1 MPTSNAVPSADPSDL
16 LFNAQKFDEFTTG
29 AADSYTDR
37 LGVSRLT
44 VSGALRMIG
53 YEVPV
58 AFASGLSISRATQ
71 TVTSGGLT
79 YHAAPSALP
88 FTTTGTFSP
97 AQWMLL
103 SNVTATELAS
113 TGSLFGAGMLG
124 YLQSNTYPSWSI
136 GFALK
141 VAESQ
146 FIGKQSVVGSITAL
160 KALDKTKHA
169 AAFVTGYYAAGD
181 GGGCGPVYLDAS
193 DGGTADDGVTVFVGL
208 DGGRWKRLRLDTIS
222 TKECGCKADGTTA
235 DDVAMARFLPAV
247 IAKKAK
253 GLISAGVH
261 KLATALI
268 WDIGAGRGHGLK
280 IEGQG
285 LSVSVLDLQSTS
297 SGTPFLLTS
306 SAGSAFYWGFGQF
319 SVLTSIAGVGAQI
332 GKADLSDE
340 FNAFRFDS
348 VELKNVLNHA
358 SAVSADLAGH
368 FQCMGSLIVN
378 GGASKGL
385 GVALTLSRVAF
396 SRYTIAAGNAGIGV
410 KFQGSFN
417 FANDFQAIDA
427 EEVTTGVLLTG
438 SSQNKNT
445 ISSGTIVADT
455 CVDSQLDASSDDFVI
470 GAGVNL
476 APYSGGAR
484 LGGTN
489 KLHAR
494 VLDNLITTPA
504 FPASG
509 VTVTNTTGQ
518 AAFVTIYNG
527 SVSTV
532 TVNGTAM
539 TNSPAGSVLTQ
550 ILTNGET
557 IKVDY
562 TGSPGWVW
570 RGGLF

>member
-1 MPTSNAVPSADPSDL
+1 MTASLSGV
-16 LFNAQKFDEFTTG
+16 FNLQEFTD
-29 AADSYTDR
+29 A
-37 LGVSRLT
+37 
-44 VSGALRMIG
+44 GALL
-53 YEVPV
+53 
-58 AFASGLSISRATQ
+58 ASGRLYTLAQ
-71 TVTSGGLT
+71 G
-79 YHAAPSALP
+79 
-88 FTTTGTFSP
+88 TTT
-97 AQWMLL
+97 
-103 SNVTATELAS
+103 
-113 TGSLFGAGMLG
+113 
-124 YLQSNTYPSWSI
+124 
-136 GFALK
+136 LK
-141 VAESQ
+141 VAYTDKAGTIAHTYTSDGVGGQ
-146 FIGKQSVVGSITAL
+146 YIGLNARGELPAPLYLAPGSYDIALKTATGATVWTRRADPTDDALTALRADLASHTDANKGAGLVGFDPTLSYPADTAGAALAALALGTQSVVASITAL

-169 AAFVTGYYAAGD
+169 AAFVTGYYAQGD

-193 DGGTADDGVTVFVGL
+193 DSGTADDGVTVFVGL

-235 DDVAMARFLPAV
+235 DDTAMARFMPAV

-261 KLATALI
+261 KLTTALT
-268 WDIGAGRGHGLK
+268 WDIGAGRGDGLK

-285 LSVSVLDLQSTS
+285 LSVSVLDLRSVS

-306 SAGSAFYWGFGQF
+306 SAGSAFYWGFEQF
-319 SVLTSIAGVGAQI
+319 SVLTSVAGVGAQI
-332 GKADLSDE
+332 GKADLTDE
-340 FNAFRFDS
+340 FNAFRFES

-368 FQCMGSLIVN
+368 FQCGGSLIVN

-396 SRYTIAAGNAGIGV
+396 SRYTIAAGNAGVGV

-427 EEVTTGVLLTG
+427 EEVATGVLLTG

-455 CVDSQLDASSDDFVI
+455 CVDSQLDSSSDDFVI

-476 APYSGGAR
+476 APYAGGVR

-489 KLHAR
+489 KLHVR

-504 FPASG
+504 FPGSG

-527 SVSTV
+527 SVNTV
-532 TVNGTAM
+532 TINGTAM

-550 ILTNGET
+550 IIANGDT
-557 IKVDY
+557 IKIDY